1 MKKINFRLYSKLCMN
16 DTIKRIAG
24 LLSYEHVSFDAGPNS
39 IKSTHVPF
47 PIVSLDKRMF
57 SRKNW
62 VGINPFIYISSIEM
76 FFTESTTKETQID
89 ISVDQYRT
97 IVLYSFSLITM
108 LYVAIALPNL
118 WLGISFFFS
127 MAFLTRL
134 FIFNLCVKKLIRGE
148 ILNAIRE

>member
-1 MKKINFRLYSKLCMN
+1 
-16 DTIKRIAG
+16 
-24 LLSYEHVSFDAGPNS
+24 
-39 IKSTHVPF
+39 
-47 PIVSLDKRMF
+47 
-57 SRKNW
+57 
-62 VGINPFIYISSIEM
+62 M